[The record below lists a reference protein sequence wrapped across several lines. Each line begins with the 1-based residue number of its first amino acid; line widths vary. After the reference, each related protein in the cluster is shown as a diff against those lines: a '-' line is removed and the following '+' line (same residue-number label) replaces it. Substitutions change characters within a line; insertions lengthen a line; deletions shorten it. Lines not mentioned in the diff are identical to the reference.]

1 MRLLSWNVLESST
14 TFSSVHTKIS
24 QKVTQLHVNK
34 GINTFLW
41 ELLSAAW
48 GEVFTWIPVP
58 HHSHAKVE
66 GMCTSFPWVCT
77 EPRRSSPD
85 NSAPLWC
92 PAPFSCP
99 QPFSTVLSLLSL
111 NKPLL
116 KNVIW
121 VKEGQRRR
129 EHYQEFFQEVGREN
143 PHLNLCYRKGTTR
156 AEPHWKVLSDI
167 CHSHGM
173 SSVVTEWSMK
183 INLDN
188 KNIK

>member
-41 ELLSAAW
+41 ELLSMH
-48 GEVFTWIPVP
+48 GERFSPESLYHIIVRRKLRECAL
-58 HHSHAKVE
+58 HSHGSVRNHGDPVLTIAPPLVWLHSP
-66 GMCTSFPWVCT
+66 SFC
-77 EPRRSSPD
+77 
-85 NSAPLWC
+85 C

-116 KNVIW
+116 IFSCVQIVRNSF
-121 VKEGQRRR
+121 KERDMSKGGAEKKRTLSRILPGSRQRKSSF
-129 EHYQEFFQEVGREN
+129 EPMLQKGNYQSWTALEG
-143 PHLNLCYRKGTTR
+143 
-156 AEPHWKVLSDI
+156 A
-167 CHSHGM
+167 
-173 SSVVTEWSMK
+173 
-183 INLDN
+183 
-188 KNIK
+188 